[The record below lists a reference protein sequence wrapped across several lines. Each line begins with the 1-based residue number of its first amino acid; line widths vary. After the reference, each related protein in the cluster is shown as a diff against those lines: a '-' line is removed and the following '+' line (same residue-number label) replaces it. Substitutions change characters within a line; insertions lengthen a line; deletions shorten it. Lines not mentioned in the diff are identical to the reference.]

1 MRKWFFGKQGE
12 HFIEDT
18 RIKWFCCL
26 KGGLFREDPR
36 IKWFCCLKGGLF
48 REDPMIKWF
57 IGKKVSIIERIELLS
72 AGMGGYGVRGSDR
85 GLEAG

>member
-1 MRKWFFGKQGE
+1 MFFGKQGE
-12 HFIEDT
+12 HFIEDPM
-18 RIKWFCCL
+18 IKWFCCL
-26 KGGLFREDPR
+26 KGR
-36 IKWFCCLKGGLF
+36 LF

-57 IGKKVSIIERIELLS
+57 FGKKVSIIERIELLS